1 VEDLGRP
8 WVPTTISWRLF
19 RLPLLADFSTETREF
34 PTFQHIELASVPRED
49 EPFKETAMRTFTYP
63 ILGLVLAA
71 TLAASALAFGQEPAP
86 PQPPPPK
93 TQLILTLRGAQRS
106 LVDTVKAT
114 FLEHD
119 HTQWDLLI
127 TGAKGRGQFTCEVRS
142 SDRAALFDL
151 QRSIMNAAELSVNCA
166 NGIPAPRGGV
176 LINMDDPNGGSF
188 VLETR
193 RPEGR

>member
-1 VEDLGRP
+1 
-8 WVPTTISWRLF
+8 
-19 RLPLLADFSTETREF
+19 
-34 PTFQHIELASVPRED
+34 
-49 EPFKETAMRTFTYP
+49 MRTFSH
-63 ILGLVLAA
+63 LASA
-71 TLAASALAFGQEPAP
+71 SIIAVGLAASAIAFAQEPAP
-86 PQPPPPK
+86 TQPPPPK

-142 SDRAALFDL
+142 SDRATLFDI

-166 NGIPAPRGGV
+166 NGVPAPRGGV

>member
-1 VEDLGRP
+1 
-8 WVPTTISWRLF
+8 
-19 RLPLLADFSTETREF
+19 
-34 PTFQHIELASVPRED
+34 
-49 EPFKETAMRTFTYP
+49 MRTFSYLL
-63 ILGLVLAA
+63 LGLVLAS
-71 TLAASALAFGQEPAP
+71 TLAVGAAAFAQEAA
-86 PQPPPPK
+86 PPPPPPSK
-93 TQLILTLRGAQRS
+93 AQLIVTLRGAQRS

-127 TGAKGRGQFTCEVRS
+127 TGAKGRGQFTCELRS
-142 SDRAALFDL
+142 ADRAALFDL

-166 NGIPAPRGGV
+166 NGVPAPRGGV

>member
-1 VEDLGRP
+1 
-8 WVPTTISWRLF
+8 
-19 RLPLLADFSTETREF
+19 
-34 PTFQHIELASVPRED
+34 
-49 EPFKETAMRTFTYP
+49 MRTFSYP
-63 ILGLVLAA
+63 LLGLVLASIVA
-71 TLAASALAFGQEPAP
+71 VGLAAGAIAFAQEPAP
-86 PQPPPPK
+86 AQPSPSK
-93 TQLILTLRGAQRS
+93 AQLILTLRGAQRS

-127 TGAKGRGQFTCEVRS
+127 TGAKGRGQFTCELRS

-166 NGIPAPRGGV
+166 NGVPAPRGGV

-193 RPEGR
+193 RPPER

>member
-1 VEDLGRP
+1 MGVDHDN
-8 WVPTTISWRLF
+8 ISGLTASIF
-19 RLPLLADFSTETREF
+19 ADFSTEIGQFT
-34 PTFQHIELASVPRED
+34 TFHDIELRAFPAD
-49 EPFKETAMRTFTYP
+49 DTPLKETSMRTFAY
-63 ILGLVLAA
+63 IVLASI
-71 TLAASALAFGQEPAP
+71 LASSAGFAQEVPSTPAP
-86 PQPPPPK
+86 PPK
-93 TQLILTLRGAQRS
+93 AALILTLRGAQRS
-106 LVDTVKAT
+106 LVDAVRAT

-127 TGAKGRGQFTCEVRS
+127 TGAKGRSQFTCELRS

-166 NGIPAPRGGV
+166 NGVPAPRGGV